1 MALEHVHYVMTSGVH
16 KRLQLDAPK
25 RLGADGIKRRPVS
38 VDKLRLALAYLAYRA
53 DNKGETYVGYRRMAD
68 ELGCSHATALEA
80 RKQLEN
86 LGYVVK
92 AGMRGNSDN
101 YRLNLPGLA
110 EEVAAGGLDVQP
122 TDTKPKRHRSKRD
135 TSAAAPTASDMP
147 PIAPPVHAD
156 RNGDPMPDNV
166 RQNVRQLVSRPR
178 PCHSVPVHDA
188 VANYAAQLEP
198 QAQPGSE
205 TP

>member
-1 MALEHVHYVMTSGVH
+1 MSLEHVHYVMTSGVH

-38 VDKLRLALAYLAYRA
+38 VDKLRLALVYLAYRA

-68 ELGCSHATALEA
+68 ELGCSLATALEA
-80 RKQLEN
+80 RKQLEL

-110 EEVAAGGLDVQP
+110 DEVAAGGLDVQP
-122 TDTKPKRHRSKRD
+122 TDTKPKHHRSKRN

-166 RQNVRQLVSRPR
+166 RQLVSRRRPR
-178 PCHSVPVHDA
+178 HSVTVHDA